1 MKLQTQTVPPEQ
13 NFSCYC
19 FCQPASCFCT
29 NLSDITRYIE
39 LKENEMK
46 KAGLIVVAL
55 LASNMAMAQYGEPES
70 TATPAHPAMPSSH
83 PTINPGSTATPPT
96 SSPPARPADHPTMGT
111 SGQTTIPTT
120 PPVANHPVMPS
131 DHPMMNR
138 NTNAATP
145 ARPADHPTMNPN
157 NNAATP
163 ARPADHP
170 TRARPSTK
178 PGKVIKQPESAVPQA
193 PQVNHPAMP
202 ATHPMMNP
210 ADTPP
215 STPPNTPKY

>member
-1 MKLQTQTVPPEQ
+1 
-13 NFSCYC
+13 
-19 FCQPASCFCT
+19 
-29 NLSDITRYIE
+29 
-39 LKENEMK
+39 MK

-70 TATPAHPAMPSSH
+70 TATPAHPAMPASH
-83 PTINPGSTATPPT
+83 PTMNPGSAATPPA
-96 SSPPARPADHPTMGT
+96 SSPPARPADHPTMGA
-111 SGQTTIPTT
+111 SGQAMTPAT
-120 PPVANHPVMPS
+120 PPAVNHPVMPS

-145 ARPADHPTMNPN
+145 ARPADHPTR
-157 NNAATP
+157 TP
-163 ARPADHP
+163 
-170 TRARPSTK
+170 RPSTK

-210 ADTPP
+210 ANTPP